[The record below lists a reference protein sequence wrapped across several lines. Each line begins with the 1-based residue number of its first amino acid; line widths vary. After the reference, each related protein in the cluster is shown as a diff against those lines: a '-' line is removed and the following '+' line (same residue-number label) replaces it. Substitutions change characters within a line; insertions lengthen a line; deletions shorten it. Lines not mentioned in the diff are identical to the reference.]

1 MASFQLTFAVVAA
14 AVAGEIHSRGLV
26 TPMMKELYGP
36 ALARLK
42 EEGLHFMSSST
53 LQE

>member
-1 MASFQLTFAVVAA
+1 MTSDLAVAA
-14 AVAGEIHSRGLV
+14 AGEIRSRGLV

-42 EEGLHFMSSST
+42 EEGLQFMSSST

>member
-1 MASFQLTFAVVAA
+1 MSSFQLTSALVVAA
-14 AVAGEIHSRGLV
+14 AGEIRSRGLV